1 MLLALDVGN
10 TNTVLGVFRG
20 AELVA
25 NWRLTTARD
34 QTVDEYGILTR
45 NLFTLAGLDP
55 GEIHGVIIS
64 SVVPP
69 LNATL
74 EEMAQRYFH
83 AKALFIEPGVR
94 TGMPIH
100 YDNPQEVGADRI
112 ANSVAAFAKY
122 GGPCIVVD
130 FGTAINFDVV
140 SERGEY
146 LGGALVPGIGISAD
160 ALFSRAARLWR
171 VEIRDPGKIIA
182 TNTAQSMQAGLFYG
196 FTDLVDGI
204 VARMKAVLGE
214 KTRVVATGG
223 QAPLIAPASR
233 HIQQIDEFLTL
244 EGLRI
249 IWERNQPA
257 RQDRARSFPR
267 AVANCAGRRAATK
280 SARARRPQLDRAQP
294 WAHSTTSTISRRSRS
309 ISGASA
315 ARICWFRRWTGPS
328 SKPGRRPAF
337 RWTPCC
343 AGSISAF
350 ESYQRSRRAAGRPLK
365 SLAYCVDAV
374 LDAATQKKE
383 LPVGRRSRSQTPGR
397 TRRSLFRATSC
408 ALSSRAIPN
417 ACAQAADKLRASRS
431 RAGPPHRA
439 DPASLAGDRAGCS
452 TRPAQLDL
460 EDLERRLTVLEEKL
474 TAALT
479 AAADEEDASDHPP
492 RPGPATRALPPPNDR
507 RAIEPTRAPIHAEA
521 PVRAIRSAATQPFLS
536 HLRFHARSY

>member
-20 AELVA
+20 AELIA

-34 QTVDEYGILTR
+34 QTVDEYGVLTR

-55 GEIHGVIIS
+55 GEIRGVIIS
-64 SVVPP
+64 SVVPT
-69 LNATL
+69 LNGTL

-83 AKALFIEPGVR
+83 TKALFIEPGVR

-112 ANSVAAFAKY
+112 VNSIAAFAKY

-140 SERGEY
+140 SEQGEY

-223 QAPLIAPASR
+223 QAALIARASE
-233 HIQQIDEFLTL
+233 HIQHTDEFLTL

-249 IWERNQPA
+249 VWERNQPA
-257 RQDRARSFPR
+257 RQNRADASPSSLG
-267 AVANCAGRRAATK
+267 ATGAGAAATNK
-280 SARARRPQLDRAQP
+280 PARVRRP
-294 WAHSTTSTISRRSRS
+294 S
-309 ISGASA
+309 
-315 ARICWFRRWTGPS
+315 
-328 SKPGRRPAF
+328 
-337 RWTPCC
+337 
-343 AGSISAF
+343 
-350 ESYQRSRRAAGRPLK
+350 
-365 SLAYCVDAV
+365 
-374 LDAATQKKE
+374 
-383 LPVGRRSRSQTPGR
+383 
-397 TRRSLFRATSC
+397 
-408 ALSSRAIPN
+408 
-417 ACAQAADKLRASRS
+417 
-431 RAGPPHRA
+431 
-439 DPASLAGDRAGCS
+439 
-452 TRPAQLDL
+452 
-460 EDLERRLTVLEEKL
+460 
-474 TAALT
+474 
-479 AAADEEDASDHPP
+479 
-492 RPGPATRALPPPNDR
+492 
-507 RAIEPTRAPIHAEA
+507 
-521 PVRAIRSAATQPFLS
+521 
-536 HLRFHARSY
+536 

>member
-34 QTVDEYGILTR
+34 QTVDEYGVLTR

-55 GEIHGVIIS
+55 GEIRGVIIS
-64 SVVPP
+64 SVVPT
-69 LNATL
+69 LNGTL

-83 AKALFIEPGVR
+83 TKALFIEPGVR

-112 ANSVAAFAKY
+112 VNGIAAFAKY

-140 SERGEY
+140 SEHGEY
-146 LGGALVPGIGISAD
+146 LGGALAPGIGISAD

-223 QAPLIAPASR
+223 QAALIARASK
-233 HIQQIDEFLTL
+233 HIQHTDEFLTL

-249 IWERNQPA
+249 VWERNQPA
-257 RQDRARSFPR
+257 RQNRTEVSPSSAGAR
-267 AVANCAGRRAATK
+267 GAA
-280 SARARRPQLDRAQP
+280 A
-294 WAHSTTSTISRRSRS
+294 
-309 ISGASA
+309 
-315 ARICWFRRWTGPS
+315 S
-328 SKPGRRPAF
+328 SKP
-337 RWTPCC
+337 
-343 AGSISAF
+343 
-350 ESYQRSRRAAGRPLK
+350 
-365 SLAYCVDAV
+365 
-374 LDAATQKKE
+374 
-383 LPVGRRSRSQTPGR
+383 
-397 TRRSLFRATSC
+397 
-408 ALSSRAIPN
+408 
-417 ACAQAADKLRASRS
+417 
-431 RAGPPHRA
+431 
-439 DPASLAGDRAGCS
+439 
-452 TRPAQLDL
+452 
-460 EDLERRLTVLEEKL
+460 
-474 TAALT
+474 
-479 AAADEEDASDHPP
+479 
-492 RPGPATRALPPPNDR
+492 
-507 RAIEPTRAPIHAEA
+507 
-521 PVRAIRSAATQPFLS
+521 VRVRKNT
-536 HLRFHARSY
+536 